1 MLAGYP
7 GFVPDRPPPPP
18 RLVERWESLEGGPQ
32 AVIAYPVLTLVLFLA
47 HWAFPGLRD
56 NPLLAL
62 SYGFLW
68 AIPATIAVVSATAF
82 ERRQRA
88 RRRAAADGGQTE
100 DGDDVARP

>member
-1 MLAGYP
+1 MARLHGYP
-7 GFVPDRPPPPP
+7 DLVPEPSRPPPP
-18 RLVERWESLEGGPQ
+18 LVERWESLEAGPQ
-32 AVIAYPVLTLVLFLA
+32 AVIAYPVLTTVLFLA

-68 AIPATIAVVSATAF
+68 AIPVTIAVISATAF

-88 RRRAAADGGQTE
+88 NRRATGADGEQGR
-100 DGDDVARP
+100 D

>member
-1 MLAGYP
+1 M
-7 GFVPDRPPPPP
+7 PDPPRPPP

-32 AVIAYPVLTLVLFLA
+32 AVIAYPVLTVVLFLA

-88 RRRAAADGGQTE
+88 RRRAAADGRQSE
-100 DGDDVARP
+100 NGDTSGRT